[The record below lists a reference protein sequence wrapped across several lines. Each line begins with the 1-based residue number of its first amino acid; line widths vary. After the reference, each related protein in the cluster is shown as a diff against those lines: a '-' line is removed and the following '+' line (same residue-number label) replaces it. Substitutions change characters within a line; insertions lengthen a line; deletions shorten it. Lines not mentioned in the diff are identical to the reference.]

1 MLKTKIFDSNKEISR
16 QNRHYLINLVFL
28 PICKSYILNKLIKC
42 EQTLIYILNDRSKRS
57 TTGVY
62 GRFCNLLKYNVVM
75 QKQKAYQKIYEKL

>member
-1 MLKTKIFDSNKEISR
+1 MLKQKIFDSKKEVSK

-42 EQTLIYILNDRSKRS
+42 EQTLIYILNDRIKRS

-62 GRFCNLLKYNVVM
+62 RGVYNLLKYNIVT